1 MTHKTDM
8 REALQLCIDAMLHD
22 GVPTDPY
29 HPRRVALRAALACR
43 PDAQESL
50 ASENVD
56 KDSTPKVSQGLAQAD
71 ERGAFLHAAINCPH
85 EIDSNRVVLHYDDKQ
100 PGHNALAQ
108 LGDRLVRAAA
118 PQAEA
123 AQEQVGKAEPIA
135 WIRFCGDGLYEGP
148 IMNCDRR
155 KMDEIV
161 RVKPDEWRALVLR
174 NDSTQE
180 NGCLT
185 RKSMQEKAL
194 EHGFEYWRAPDE
206 HGITGTKPQCIE
218 FLQDLLGVEVEIEDN
233 GCQTC
238 NGTGMIGGPSFY
250 APDEGGEPCPDC
262 CDTPSYCSSVRR
274 CTAKDASPSREC
286 GERQGAAQSV
296 SKAVA
301 TLRDLDRWLGNSG
314 YDADHPWRLS
324 IARALVSAPTETVPK
339 WVFDNLV
346 DTLEPAWDYIQTHQ
360 KQFSATAGDDKTK
373 ILVDEF
379 LRHAASAPTLGEPVP
394 LRDIRMLAGY
404 AEGSKSP
411 RVINAFRRVM
421 RWLDDAPAVAQE
433 GTHSVS
439 ALDLLADRDAEFRAA
454 VVQPSTDIL
463 RSYFETI
470 VKYLEADLPG
480 LALNTAEKARA
491 LLAKGE

>member
-1 MTHKTDM
+1 
-8 REALQLCIDAMLHD
+8 MLTNEKIVENAKHCNLRGDTESVENYLDLLAERLAAHND
-22 GVPTDPY
+22 G
-29 HPRRVALRAALACR
+29 
-43 PDAQESL
+43 
-50 ASENVD
+50 
-56 KDSTPKVSQGLAQAD
+56 
-71 ERGAFLHAAINCPH
+71 
-85 EIDSNRVVLHYDDKQ
+85 
-100 PGHNALAQ
+100 
-108 LGDRLVRAAA
+108 
-118 PQAEA
+118 

-174 NDSTQE
+174 NDSMQE

-274 CTAKDASPSREC
+274 CTAQDAEQPSERVKQECPHGVEDGACKQCYGEATSGEQVAATFPRGFKVEHIEGHGWIIDPPSGAPWVAYEGSPA
-286 GERQGAAQSV
+286 GELMQ
-296 SKAVA
+296 
-301 TLRDLDRWLGNSG
+301 
-314 YDADHPWRLS
+314 
-324 IARALVSAPTETVPK
+324 AL
-339 WVFDNLV
+339 
-346 DTLEPAWDYIQTHQ
+346 
-360 KQFSATAGDDKTK
+360 
-373 ILVDEF
+373 
-379 LRHAASAPTLGEPVP
+379 AASAPTLGDSEAI
-394 LRDIRMLAGY
+394 RDAAMRTVQAMGYEYAGGERWRPSFSFGERRDDVAVDAFARAMKVKMAEAHAKGRSGWEDMNPSDLSRMLRTHVEKGD
-404 AEGSKSP
+404 P
-411 RVINAFRRVM
+411 
-421 RWLDDAPAVAQE
+421 LDVANYGMMLWHHGAPIAPAVAQP
-433 GTHSVS
+433 
-439 ALDLLADRDAEFRAA
+439 L
-454 VVQPSTDIL
+454 TDTL
-463 RSYFETI
+463 RGYFETI

-491 LLAKGE
+491 LLEAKGE